1 MLVSVALTAVLWE
14 PLFTLGAYGTI
25 FFSTLFT
32 VAFVS
37 LALFLG
43 LLLSGTRPRFHPW
56 STAALVVFPAY
67 LLSPTF
73 LLHTK
78 ATLWLVLDIVMFLGS
93 GSLVAILLVR
103 LFFPQTADLR
113 GGRELFEVLGSVLPV
128 LALSFVAGFF
138 QTAFVDCDSIEAAGW
153 STSQLIINCTTVP
166 SR

>member
-1 MLVSVALTAVLWE
+1 M
-14 PLFTLGAYGTI
+14 
-25 FFSTLFT
+25 
-32 VAFVS
+32 S

-73 LLHTK
+73 LLHTTVDSYPLSTK
-78 ATLWLVLDIVMFLGS
+78 ATLWLVLDIVMFLGA
-93 GSLVAILLVR
+93 GSLVAILIVP

-113 GGRELFEVLGSVLPV
+113 GGRELLEVLGSVLPV